1 MQRAAHAGQA
11 PQQGGGDDGDGSDRL
26 DVHAGGGTD
35 GGPAEAQRRGV
46 SRLGDE
52 QSSSDLQ
59 EVRQIQNLSAAHKLL
74 QSLRKGNQRAAA
86 SAHESINK

>member
-1 MQRAAHAGQA
+1 MRRAAHAGQA

-46 SRLGDE
+46 GGLGDE
-52 QSSSDLQ
+52 QASSDLQ
-59 EVRQIQNLSAAHKLL
+59 EVRQIQNLSAAQDLL
-74 QSLRKGNQRAAA
+74 QSLTERNQRAAPV
-86 SAHESINK
+86 